1 MMNHRR
7 LMLSTLTVAAINMCR
22 NEEKKRMERM
32 IDAAASSVDK

>member
-22 NEEKKRMERM
+22 NEEKRMERM